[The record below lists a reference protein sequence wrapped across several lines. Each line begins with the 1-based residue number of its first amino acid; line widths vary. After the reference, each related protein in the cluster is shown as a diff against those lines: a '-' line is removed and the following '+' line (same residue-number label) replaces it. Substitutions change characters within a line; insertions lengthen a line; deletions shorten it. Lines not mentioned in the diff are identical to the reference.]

1 MAAKGDFSSAISML
15 DENISRDQESVS
27 LRLAKL
33 KLELRNKKDDE
44 LSGQIDEIASLM
56 KGL

>member
-1 MAAKGDFSSAISML
+1 ML
-15 DENISRDQESVS
+15 DENISRDQESVI

-33 KLELRNKKDDE
+33 KLELRKKKDDE
-44 LSGQIDEIASLM
+44 FSGPIDEIASLM